1 MHFVTG
7 GAFNGKSAWVK
18 SHYQNEQMEWI
29 SAYEAETIPERLNAE
44 FVVLEGVE
52 LWIKT
57 LIDDQFREI
66 WRKQLDGWKTWEQE
80 NEVRQ
85 LILIGTDIT
94 KGIVPVDAR
103 DREWRDAVGWAF
115 QDVAACADR
124 VDLVWYGLNKRL
136 K

>member
-18 SHYQNEQMEWI
+18 SHYQNEQIEWL
-29 SAYEAETIPERLNAE
+29 SAYEAETIPERMHADLI
-44 FVVLEGVE
+44 VLEGLE

-57 LIDDQFREI
+57 LIDDHFRVNF
-66 WRKQLDGWKTWEQE
+66 RKLLDDWKTWEQG
-80 NEVRQ
+80 NEARQ
-85 LILIGTDIT
+85 LIIIGTDIT
-94 KGIVPVDAR
+94 KGIVPIDSM
-103 DREWRDAVGWAF
+103 DREWRDAVGWAY
-115 QDVAACADR
+115 QDLAACADR